1 MTIFLITRRTRVA
14 ADVRHAVSPASECP
28 TGWPAIA
35 RRQGNIVDL
44 LAMPEAG
51 DIDFKL
57 PIRQRPPRVADF
69 S

>member
-14 ADVRHAVSPASECP
+14 ADVRNAATPASECAEA
-28 TGWPAIA
+28 WPAIA
-35 RRQGNIVDL
+35 RPQGSIADL

-51 DIDFKL
+51 DIDFKI
-57 PIRQRPPRVADF
+57 PIRQRLPRVADF